1 MEQIIKPNLDTC
13 TLQEACDYAV
23 AMIVKQGGR
32 CMGKAKGGFKQDFC
46 AYGNDKGGHCAVGWL
61 LDDTNK
67 DLMTYSGAVTEL
79 IGDFNMSVS
88 PLIHDNIDVF
98 DSLQVFHDSEETSR
112 RRYYLSRLSEDIDT
126 DKPQYKQWLGM
137 GTDDE

>member
-1 MEQIIKPNLDTC
+1 MNTTKPNLDTC

-32 CMGKAKGGFKQDFC
+32 CMEKGEYGYKQDFC
-46 AYGNDKGGHCAVGWL
+46 VYGNDKGEHCAVGWL
-61 LDDTNK
+61 LDDTN
-67 DLMTYSGAVTEL
+67 DALMRFEGDVTEL
-79 IGDFNMSVS
+79 IGDSKIS
-88 PLIHDNIDVF
+88 IPSLIHKNIDVF
-98 DSLQVFHDSEETSR
+98 TSLQVFHDSEAASR

-126 DKPQYKQWLGM
+126 DKPQYKQWLEM

>member
-1 MEQIIKPNLDTC
+1 MSTTKPDLDTC

-32 CMGKAKGGFKQDFC
+32 CIRYSSGFC
-46 AYGNDKGGHCAVGWL
+46 AYGNGEGEHCAVGWL

-67 DLMTYSGAVTEL
+67 DLMAFRGGIDILLASSASK
-79 IGDFNMSVS
+79 ISVP
-88 PLIHDNIDVF
+88 PLIHKNIDVF
-98 DSLQVFHDSEETSR
+98 DSLQSFHDLRETGE

-126 DKPQYKQWLGM
+126 DKPQYKQWLEM
-137 GTDDE
+137 STDDE

>member
-32 CMGKAKGGFKQDFC
+32 CMGETSEGYNTISC
-46 AYGNDKGGHCAVGWL
+46 LYGNDKGGHCAVGWL

-67 DLMTYSGAVTEL
+67 DLMTYSGAVTDL
-79 IGDFNMSVS
+79 IRDFKISVPS
-88 PLIHDNIDVF
+88 LIHKNIDVF
-98 DSLQVFHDSEETSR
+98 DSLQSFHDVEAAGTR
-112 RRYYLSRLSEDIDT
+112 HYYLSRLSEDIDT
-126 DKPQYKQWLGM
+126 DKPQYRQWLEM

>member
-1 MEQIIKPNLDTC
+1 MNITKPNLDTC
-13 TLQEACDYAV
+13 TLQEARDYAV

-46 AYGNDKGGHCAVGWL
+46 LYGNDKGEHCAVGWL

-67 DLMTYSGAVTEL
+67 DLMTYNGAVTAL
-79 IGDFNMSVS
+79 IGDSKIS
-88 PLIHDNIDVF
+88 IPSLIRNNIGVLK
-98 DSLQVFHDSEETSR
+98 SLQSFHDLGETSER
-112 RRYYLSRLSEDIDT
+112 SCYLSRLSEDIDT
-126 DKPQYKQWLGM
+126 DKPQYKQWVEM